1 MGDPLAALSALLM
14 RRRLAVS
21 ATVFLALGFAMN
33 ALGHLLSIAWFKHWW
48 QVIPCYLGYVLPL
61 ALVVRG
67 SSTWTAWRTSVL
79 AFIPLELVGYALGSS
94 VVADDNIIAA
104 LLGPHNFTLAMVLV
118 VSPTPLLGNAIVDRL
133 LPVVDRLLD
142 GGSPPSAMP

>member
-1 MGDPLAALSALLM
+1 MADPLAFLSALRA

-21 ATVFLALGFAMN
+21 AVVFLVLGFAMN

-61 ALVVRG
+61 ALLLRG
-67 SSTWTAWRTSVL
+67 STPWVAWRTSVL

-94 VVADDNIIAA
+94 VVADGNLIGA

-118 VSPTPLLGNAIVDRL
+118 VSPTPLIGNA
-133 LPVVDRLLD
+133 VVDRVLSVVDRILD
-142 GGSPPSAMP
+142 GWSPPSAMP

>member
-1 MGDPLAALSALLM
+1 MGDPLAALSALLL

-21 ATVFLALGFAMN
+21 ALVFLAMGFGMN

-48 QVIPCYLGYVLPL
+48 QVVPCYLGYVLPL

-67 SSTWTAWRTSVL
+67 SSTWAAWRTSVL
-79 AFIPLELVGYALGSS
+79 AFIPLELIGYALGSS
-94 VVADDNIIAA
+94 VVADGNIIAT

-118 VSPTPLLGNAIVDRL
+118 VSPTPLIGNAVVDRL
-133 LPVVDRLLD
+133 LPVVDRIVD
-142 GGSPPSAMP
+142 GWSPPAAMP

>member
-1 MGDPLAALSALLM
+1 
-14 RRRLAVS
+14 
-21 ATVFLALGFAMN
+21 MN

-94 VVADDNIIAA
+94 VVADDNIIAV